1 MNDFNEAREIHRI
14 LLRMERYYPP
24 TKTINTKTNKTVP
37 PLLTPEVYEGLPC
50 RNCKGTERYSST
62 KACRACNLAKSKDP
76 GYTQRCNAAR
86 AAKRK
91 KAKEAMLALE
101 GGTTIS
107 GT

>member
-1 MNDFNEAREIHRI
+1 MNEAREIHRI

-24 TKTINTKTNKTVP
+24 TKTIDAKTSKIVP
-37 PLLTPEVYEGLPC
+37 PLPLSEVYEGLPC

-62 KACRACNLAKSKDP
+62 KACRACNLAKKNDP

-91 KAKEAMLALE
+91 KAREAILALE